1 VNIAS
6 AAPGAVASPSVKLEM
21 SSVEPVAFATSIGAR
36 V

>member
-21 SSVEPVAFATSIGAR
+21 SSVEAAQFATSIGRRA
-36 V
+36 